1 MMILQW
7 EGTSVKIT
15 KEEVAHVAQLSR
27 LALTE
32 QELIAMQEELGDILA
47 DMRMLETM
55 RLEDMPEFQTEK
67 DLCNITRE
75 DSVQPSFGRKRL
87 LAAAAVRN
95 DESIVVPKTVE

>member
-1 MMILQW
+1 M
-7 EGTSVKIT
+7 KIT

-55 RLEDMPEFQTEK
+55 RLEDIPIMLHPLKQSPA
-67 DLCNITRE
+67 N
-75 DSVQPSFGRKRL
+75 
-87 LAAAAVRN
+87 
-95 DESIVVPKTVE
+95 